1 MTAPLV
7 AEPGGN
13 LLLSF
18 APGPGTD
25 LDHLDPAVPL
35 PLALVAVVADGR
47 VLLGRN
53 RWREEWELPGGM
65 LDDGETA
72 RAAALRELAE
82 ETGVVAAGLDL
93 VGVATFRLEPDQR
106 LEHAALF
113 RTVLA
118 PGSDPVPTFGGNDE
132 ISALCWWDPS
142 APLADLS
149 PIDAWLARAAV

>member
-1 MTAPLV
+1 MTPLV

-18 APGPGTD
+18 AAGPETD
-25 LDHLDPAVPL
+25 LGHLDPAVPL
-35 PLALVAVVADGR
+35 PLALVAVVSDGW

-53 RWREEWELPGGM
+53 RWRDEWELPGGM

-82 ETGVVAAGLDL
+82 ETGVVAAGLDF

-113 RTVLA
+113 RTELE
-118 PGSDPVPTFGGNDE
+118 PGTDPVSAFGGNDE
-132 ISALCWWDPS
+132 ITALCWWDPS

-149 PIDAWLARAAV
+149 VIDAWLARAAV